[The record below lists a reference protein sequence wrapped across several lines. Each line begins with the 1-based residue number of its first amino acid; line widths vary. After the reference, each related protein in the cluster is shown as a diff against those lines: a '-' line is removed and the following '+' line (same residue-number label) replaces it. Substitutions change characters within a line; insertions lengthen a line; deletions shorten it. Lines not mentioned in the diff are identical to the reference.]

1 MEQTNSL
8 ALNMLQSIAGQ
19 ATGIPKIGQADSD
32 VTGDFQKLLDEKAQ
46 EKDPLMEEPA
56 KAPAKTQSTPA
67 KKTENAPAQKQEDP
81 LERAKKLA
89 EQGAWFTQP
98 QIGCVDIDLE
108 TGETIAVYQPGEYV
122 LAHLDGQ
129 TEIIPTAGL
138 EPWEQ
143 LQLQQLLSGSAQTID
158 VSDPEADAIL
168 EATAPGADNSPAA
181 MLEKLANQ
189 QFGQEAQQ
197 AVEQAE
203 PKQDGEDD
211 QQVELLN
218 VEQAPQRL
226 FQDVKAAPV
235 KVGEAYNAE
244 QTDEADVVRQ
254 VENQIA
260 QAIEQGDS
268 TVTVRLNPENLGEVT
283 VQVSMKTDG
292 ELLVAISARNDDTRA
307 LLERHSANLQEL
319 LSNRVRESVEV
330 NVQRQ
335 QESQQN
341 QNQQNQN
348 QQHNYDGHNGHA
360 QDGQRERRRQREHT
374 NSQDFMQQLR
384 LGLIPTGGEF

>member
-56 KAPAKTQSTPA
+56 KAPAKTQTTPA

-81 LERAKKLA
+81 LEWAKKLA

-143 LQLQQLLSGSAQTID
+143 LQLQQLLSGSAQTD
-158 VSDPEADAIL
+158 RKS
-168 EATAPGADNSPAA
+168 
-181 MLEKLANQ
+181 
-189 QFGQEAQQ
+189 
-197 AVEQAE
+197 
-203 PKQDGEDD
+203 
-211 QQVELLN
+211 
-218 VEQAPQRL
+218 
-226 FQDVKAAPV
+226 
-235 KVGEAYNAE
+235 
-244 QTDEADVVRQ
+244 VV
-254 VENQIA
+254 
-260 QAIEQGDS
+260 
-268 TVTVRLNPENLGEVT
+268 
-283 VQVSMKTDG
+283 
-292 ELLVAISARNDDTRA
+292 
-307 LLERHSANLQEL
+307 
-319 LSNRVRESVEV
+319 
-330 NVQRQ
+330 
-335 QESQQN
+335 
-341 QNQQNQN
+341 
-348 QQHNYDGHNGHA
+348 
-360 QDGQRERRRQREHT
+360 
-374 NSQDFMQQLR
+374 
-384 LGLIPTGGEF
+384 